1 MARNRRQTPETWL
14 HHMRRA
20 GFHTLTE
27 LAEAAGIEVPTL
39 TRIVHRETQQ
49 PREKTMLRIANTLDV
64 SPRVVY
70 ELIDQPQPGDTMYE
84 PTPEALYLTEH
95 ERKAI
100 DQLIKAM
107 TRERR
112 PEAYQWNAKPHYVL
126 PRPVGEMDPAE
137 WDLAAHDVPSEGKA
151 TDDLFNN
158 LGEENQED
166 TP

>member
-1 MARNRRQTPETWL
+1 MARNRRQTPEAWL
-14 HHMRRA
+14 RHMRRA

-84 PTPEALYLTEH
+84 PTP
-95 ERKAI
+95 
-100 DQLIKAM
+100 
-107 TRERR
+107 
-112 PEAYQWNAKPHYVL
+112 
-126 PRPVGEMDPAE
+126 
-137 WDLAAHDVPSEGKA
+137 
-151 TDDLFNN
+151 
-158 LGEENQED
+158 
-166 TP
+166 